1 MYNEY
6 ENYMKSILGYPNYQD
21 SSSSTYFPY
30 RGVAADIDEYESR
43 YENMYPEI
51 YKILR
56 PMITKACNMRS
67 DKEFTEDIIDEI
79 VEDIYKNIES
89 DIDVVNVNITTT
101 NANEYSKSNNQ
112 SRSGNVKASMENSI
126 EKTNEEKRSCC
137 GNPMLK
143 DLIKILLLNQVINNN
158 KPLRPIKP
166 NRPRPPFPP
175 HYNQWQSGFPYRN
188 DTDDIYY

>member
-89 DIDVVNVNITTT
+89 DIDVVNVNITT

-158 KPLRPIKP
+158 KPPRPIKP